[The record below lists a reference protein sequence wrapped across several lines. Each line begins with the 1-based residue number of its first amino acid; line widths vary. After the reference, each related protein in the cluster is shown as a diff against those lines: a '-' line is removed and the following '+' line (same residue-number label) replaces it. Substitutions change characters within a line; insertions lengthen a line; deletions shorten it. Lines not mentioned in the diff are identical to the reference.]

1 MISLQH
7 PVTGRFVAA
16 GVALAAVLRQMGLLV
31 GEDDQVLAQ
40 RCDLLAQHLESSKV
54 IGPELLVEVGECS
67 DRLHE
72 WAAGEQEAQP

>member
-7 PVTGRFVAA
+7 PVTGRFVVA
-16 GVALAAVLRQMGLLV
+16 GVALAAVLRQMGQLV
-31 GEDDQVLAQ
+31 ADHDRVLSL
-40 RCDLLAQHLESSKV
+40 RCHSVARHLESSKV